1 VAPTMRISKNLT
13 RARFDLAIATGIA
26 GIASLYLASILRLP
40 QGYWAAISS
49 FIVLQSN
56 IAATLS
62 AARNRLIGTA
72 IGAMLGAVFVRY
84 LGTHP
89 LWLGLAVVLT
99 VLICQALGLEDSY
112 RLACVTVAIVM
123 LIGSAHSAWVTAGY
137 RFLEVALG
145 IIVAVPIAG
154 ILEHKGKLGRKSK
167 AVKQ

>member
-1 VAPTMRISKNLT
+1 MPLSKNLA
-13 RARFDLAIATGIA
+13 RPRFDLAIATGIA
-26 GIASLYLASILRLP
+26 GIASLYAAQLFRLP

-72 IGAMLGAVFVRY
+72 IGAMVGALFVRY
-84 LGTHP
+84 VGTHP

-99 VLICQALGLEDSY
+99 VVICQALGLEDSF

-123 LIGSAHSAWVTAGY
+123 LIGSGRSAWVTAGY

-154 ILEHKGKLGRKSK
+154 ILEHKGRVGRKSRAGK
-167 AVKQ
+167 R